1 MQMDGWT
8 AATPMLIALH
18 GWRQAQLTTMAC
30 LPPLE
35 CWRESEFVFRPQM
48 AYYQVA
54 RVEFTGRRAGGSGWS
69 RYSRSAVD
77 ALVSSNREVG
87 VSKACRLKA

>member
-54 RVEFTGRRAGGSGWS
+54 RVEFTGR
-69 RYSRSAVD
+69 
-77 ALVSSNREVG
+77 LVAVG
-87 VSKACRLKA
+87 VDTRGARWMHSFQAIGRWGLARLVD